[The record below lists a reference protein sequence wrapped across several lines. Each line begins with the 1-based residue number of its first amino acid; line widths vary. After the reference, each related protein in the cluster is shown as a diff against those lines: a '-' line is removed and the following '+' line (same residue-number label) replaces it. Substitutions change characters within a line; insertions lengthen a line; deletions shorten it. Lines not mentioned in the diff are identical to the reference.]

1 MPQIN
6 DIRELA
12 QQNAR
17 YVSNSPQDWM
27 SYLDVAARLYR
38 YSFTD
43 ALLIHAQ
50 RPDATACAEME
61 LWNQK
66 MSRWVN
72 RGAKGIALLDDTGPR
87 TRLRYV
93 FDIADTH
100 LVRGGKTP
108 LLWNLDSH
116 EHEQAILDHLV
127 DTYGLSQTDS
137 MNTALLELAQQLT
150 ADNLNEAMD
159 GLAHEVADTFLEELD
174 EDNIRVR
181 FRELMTNSIFYT
193 LSRRCGQEPMD
204 VLDDD
209 DFIRMGAFSSCSAAI
224 HGTGSTFIGTTYPSK
239 DADMK
244 GAEEDYLELEKKLD
258 EQIRQMESTHPG
270 YDEYRYQLD
279 EIGHDPYQLISHLT
293 AVYEQ
298 FTRGQV
304 KPVIKSL
311 FEQQYLL
318 KVWETIE
325 IRTRMETRVGIR
337 PTIDAFG
344 NVSMETYT
352 YQEKVEYEY
361 KILNVLLKNKGF
373 DTIARKNM
381 DRKQTGRYDAYNL
394 TYGNRPELF
403 GAGSPTYSGGTT
415 GSIGFGGSGGTGGS
429 SGGGFRY
436 DIPEEALSD
445 EKFARVIA
453 EAEKYLGMPYVWGGS
468 SPSTSFDCSGFVCWV
483 INNCGNGWNVGRTTA
498 NGLRGKC
505 SYVSPANAQP
515 GDLIF
520 FEKTYN
526 TVGASHVGIYV
537 GNGMMIH
544 CGDPISYTS
553 INSTYWQNHFL
564 GFGRIK

>member
-87 TRLRYV
+87 AKLRYV

-116 EHEQAILDHLV
+116 EHEQAILDHLE

-137 MNTALLELAQQLT
+137 MNTALMELAQQLT
-150 ADNLNEAMD
+150 ADNLDEAMD
-159 GLAHEVADTFLEELD
+159 GLAYEVADTFLEELD

-209 DFIRMGAFSSCSAAI
+209 DFIRIVDFNKLPVLSFLGNAVSEQCEAVLFD
-224 HGTGSTFIGTTYPSK
+224 IGREMRKIYKKEITQQ
-239 DADMK
+239 
-244 GAEEDYLELEKKLD
+244 LEKSVDSLYNTNTDFNTLKHETKENTTKGGQENGVDVLP
-258 EQIRQMESTHPG
+258 QGRLSVPESGREGRAADHREVRNAAQDVPEREPQELVSQYTERVRIEESG
-270 YDEYRYQLD
+270 TKTDVTR
-279 EIGHDPYQLISHLT
+279 LISARMAT
-293 AVYEQ
+293 E
-298 FTRGQV
+298 FERG
-304 KPVIKSL
+304 L
-311 FEQQYLL
+311 YY
-318 KVWETIE
+318 
-325 IRTRMETRVGIR
+325 G
-337 PTIDAFG
+337 
-344 NVSMETYT
+344 
-352 YQEKVEYEY
+352 
-361 KILNVLLKNKGF
+361 KN
-373 DTIARKNM
+373 
-381 DRKQTGRYDAYNL
+381 
-394 TYGNRPELF
+394 E
-403 GAGSPTYSGGTT
+403 
-415 GSIGFGGSGGTGGS
+415 
-429 SGGGFRY
+429 
-436 DIPEEALSD
+436 
-445 EKFARVIA
+445 
-453 EAEKYLGMPYVWGGS
+453 
-468 SPSTSFDCSGFVCWV
+468 
-483 INNCGNGWNVGRTTA
+483 
-498 NGLRGKC
+498 
-505 SYVSPANAQP
+505 
-515 GDLIF
+515 
-520 FEKTYN
+520 
-526 TVGASHVGIYV
+526 
-537 GNGMMIH
+537 
-544 CGDPISYTS
+544 
-553 INSTYWQNHFL
+553 
-564 GFGRIK
+564 